1 MLYRVYKGLHAK
13 AHVLLEKSNIL
24 IVCEQILLT
33 LLLCCILC
41 CLSAPQADLKRYR
54 LVSTQ
59 NEISKTRRNLWCSL
73 QISDIPIDG
82 HRYPYLFPA
91 LLKSCGSMTGKPVL
105 D

>member
-13 AHVLLEKSNIL
+13 APVLLEKSNIL

-41 CLSAPQADLKRYR
+41 CLPAPQADLKRYG

-59 NEISKTRRNLWCSL
+59 NEIRLAEIFGVHFKFPIFPQMVT
-73 QISDIPIDG
+73 DIPTCFLL
-82 HRYPYLFPA
+82 YSKAVA
-91 LLKSCGSMTGKPVL
+91 L
-105 D
+105 